1 MIMGPDP
8 DGRPSTLWHQRVLR
22 NDWLLGLII
31 IVVGTALVAA
41 MHAMLH

>member
-1 MIMGPDP
+1 MIMDLDP
-8 DGRPSTLWHQRVLR
+8 DGRPTTLWPQRVLR

-41 MHAMLH
+41 IHAMLH